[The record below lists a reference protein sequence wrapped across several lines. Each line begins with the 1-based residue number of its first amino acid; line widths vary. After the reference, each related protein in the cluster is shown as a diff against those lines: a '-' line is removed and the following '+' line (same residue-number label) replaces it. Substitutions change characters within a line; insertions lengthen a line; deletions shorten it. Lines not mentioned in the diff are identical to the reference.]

1 MSEDSTTNTKGYD
14 NVDFSS
20 ALSKQYLSY
29 ALSTI
34 MSRSLPDVRD
44 GLKPVHRRLLYAML
58 QLKLNPDTAHKKCA
72 RVVGDVIGKYHPH
85 GDMAVYDTLVR
96 LAQDFSLRYPLIE
109 GQGNFGSIDGDSA
122 AAMRYTE
129 SRLTSVALKLAE
141 DIDKD
146 TVDFVPNYDGTDT
159 EPTLLPASFPNVL
172 ANGAEGIAVGM
183 ASSIPPH
190 NLEELC
196 NAASQLVDKPD
207 LEVSDLLEFIQAPD
221 FPTGGTIID
230 DQETIKANYQAGK
243 GSFKVRAKWH
253 TEELGKGLYQV
264 IITEIPYQVQ
274 KSKLIEKIAELLK
287 DKKLPLLGGIR
298 DESTEEIRIVLEP
311 KTRNCKPE
319 TLMGPLFRL
328 TDLETRVG
336 LNMNVLSSSSVPMVM
351 SLKGVLQEFLE
362 HKKQVLLRRSRN
374 RLGYINDR
382 LEILDGLLVA
392 HLNIDRVIEII
403 REEDEPKPVLIKEF
417 EISDRQAEA
426 ILNIK
431 LRSLRKLEHEG
442 LNKEK
447 SELSQEKTEIEK
459 LLSDEKLQ
467 KKQIKKEL
475 AEVKKAFGKSTKLG
489 ERKTNLEEAS
499 SQEEVSDISAYIE
512 KEPITVHCSEKGWIR
527 ATKGHNDNQSLKHKE
542 GDNPRFMVK
551 TYTTDKL
558 LFFCTS
564 GKFYTLRADN
574 IPTGKGF
581 GEPIRLMFD
590 IAANDEILEI
600 LPHKPDRK
608 LLVASTGGKGFI
620 VEESYVISQTKA
632 GKQVLNPGKDNQAL
646 KLKEASGDMIATI
659 GTNRKML
666 VFRLE
671 EIPEMKKGSGVKL
684 QKFRDANLSDFTC
697 FDSMEGLSWQLGD
710 RTRIEKDITNWLG
723 HRATAGKLP
732 PAGFPKTNK
741 FS

>member
-1 MSEDSTTNTKGYD
+1 MNDTNKTQEKYE
-14 NVDFSS
+14 NTDFSS

-58 QLKLNPDTAHKKCA
+58 QLRLNPNTAHKKCA

-109 GQGNFGSIDGDSA
+109 GQGNFGSIDGDGA

-129 SRLTSVALKLAE
+129 SRLTEVAIKLAE

-146 TVDFVPNYDGTDT
+146 TVDFVANYDGTDS

-196 NAASQLVDKPD
+196 EACIHLVDHPTA
-207 LEVSDLLEFIQAPD
+207 STPDLLEYVQGPD
-221 FPTGGTIID
+221 FPTGGIIID
-230 DQETIKANYQAGK
+230 DKDSIKTAYENGK

-253 TEELGKGLYQV
+253 TEQLGKGMYEIV
-264 IITEIPYQVQ
+264 ITEIPYQVQ

-298 DESTEEIRIVLEP
+298 DESTEEIRIILEP
-311 KTRNCKPE
+311 KTRNCDPE
-319 TLMGPLFRL
+319 TLMAPLFKL
-328 TDLETRVG
+328 TDLESRIG
-336 LNMNVLSSSSVPMVM
+336 LNMNVLSSNSVPMVM
-351 SLKGVLQEFLE
+351 SLKGVLEEFLA
-362 HKKQVLLRRSRN
+362 HKQEIILRRSRD
-374 RLGYINDR
+374 RLSYINDR

-403 REEDEPKPVLIKEF
+403 REEDEPKPILIKEF
-417 EISDRQAEA
+417 EITDRQAEA
-426 ILNIK
+426 ILNIR

-447 SELSQEKTEIEK
+447 TELTEEKQSIEK
-459 LLSDEKLQ
+459 LLDQESLQ

-475 AEVKKAFGKSTKLG
+475 KEVKKAFGSNTKLG
-489 ERKTNLEEAS
+489 ARKTIFEAAP
-499 SQEEVSDISAYIE
+499 ENKEISDISAYIE
-512 KEPITVHCSEKGWIR
+512 KEPITVHCSQKGWIR
-527 ATKGHNDNQSLKHKE
+527 ATKGHGGAVSLKHKE
-542 GDNPRFMVK
+542 GDAPRFTIK

-558 LFFCTS
+558 LFFCKS
-564 GKFYTLRADN
+564 GKFFSLRADN
-574 IPTGKGF
+574 IPAGKGF
-581 GEPIRLMFD
+581 GEPVRLMFD
-590 IAANDEILEI
+590 IRSEDEILEI
-600 LPHKPDRK
+600 LPYTPERK
-608 LLVASTGGKGFI
+608 LLLASSNGKGFI
-620 VEESYVISQTKA
+620 VSEENVLSQTKL
-632 GKQVLNPGKDNQAL
+632 GKQVLTPGKNA
-646 KLKEASGDMIATI
+646 EAIAIRQVYGDMVATI

-666 VFRLE
+666 VFALE
-671 EIPEMKKGSGVKL
+671 EIPEMKKGNGVKL
-684 QKFRDANLSDFTC
+684 QKFKDGSLSDVIC
-697 FDSMEGLSWQLGD
+697 FNSQEGLSWQLGE
-710 RTRIEKDITNWLG
+710 RTRTEKNIMNWLG
-723 HRATAGKLP
+723 HRGTSGKLP
-732 PAGFPKTNK
+732 PMGFPKNNK